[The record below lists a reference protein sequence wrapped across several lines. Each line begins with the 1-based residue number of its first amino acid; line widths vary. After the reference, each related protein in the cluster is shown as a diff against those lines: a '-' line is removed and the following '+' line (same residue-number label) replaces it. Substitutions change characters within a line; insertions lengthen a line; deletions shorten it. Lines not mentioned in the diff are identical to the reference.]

1 MCVWKGGGA
10 YLSSPR
16 LPLGCVCGREGGE
29 NLGFPKYIWKRKERG
44 FSNLGKEN
52 FCIICQQLSKATSL
66 LNEAQQPYNYLIES
80 IKARDTQNQT
90 LTERLELMEE
100 DVRSVKYQ

>member
-1 MCVWKGGGA
+1 MCVRVVRWWG
-10 YLSSPR
+10 
-16 LPLGCVCGREGGE
+16 EGEGSRFSQVHLE
-29 NLGFPKYIWKRKERG
+29 EER
-44 FSNLGKEN
+44 NEN
-52 FCIICQQLSKATSL
+52 FCLIFLQLSKATSL